1 MKPPAFEY
9 HVPETIEQAVGLLA
23 SLENSRLLAGGQSLM
38 PMLNM
43 RYAMPDHLIDLNR
56 IQELS
61 HISLTDSELRIG
73 AMTRQRDIEF
83 SADVAKCCPILIEAI
98 RHVGHR
104 QTRNRGTIG
113 GSLCHLD
120 PSAELVT
127 MCALHDATITAVGSG
142 GTRAI
147 PFAQFPSAFM
157 TSTLAPDECLTG
169 VTIPLWPQGHGYGF
183 TEFSRRHGDFALVSA
198 AALLEIDSAST
209 IKHAAVAL
217 GGVGFAPLRMPSIET
232 GLVGRQAVPTLW
244 AEAAKACADIEA
256 LEDVHASSGYRR
268 RLAVAMARRAL
279 EAAGERALVSRTAH

>member
-56 IQELS
+56 INELS
-61 HISLTDSELRIG
+61 CISLTDSELRIG

-83 SADVAKCCPILIEAI
+83 SPDVAKRCPVLIEAI

-127 MCALHDATITAVGSG
+127 MCALHDATVTAVSPG
-142 GTRAI
+142 GARAI
-147 PFAQFPSAFM
+147 PFAEFPTAFM
-157 TSTLAPDECLTG
+157 TSALAPDECLTA

-183 TEFSRRHGDFALVSA
+183 VEFSRRHGDFALVSA

-209 IKHAAVAL
+209 ITRAAVAL

-232 GLVGRQAVPTLW
+232 GLVGRQAVPALW
-244 AEAAKACADIEA
+244 AEAAKACVNIEA
-256 LEDVHASSGYRR
+256 LEDVHASSVYRR

-279 EAAGERALVSRTAH
+279 EAAGERALVARTAH

>member
-9 HVPETIEQAVGLLA
+9 HAPETIEEAVGLLS

-56 IQELS
+56 VQGLSRIEL
-61 HISLTDSELRIG
+61 TASELRIG
-73 AMTRQRDIEF
+73 AMARQRDIEF
-83 SADVAKCCPILIEAI
+83 SPDIAKRCPILIEAI

-120 PSAELVT
+120 PSAEMVT
-127 MCALHDATITAVGSG
+127 LCAVLDATVTAVGPSG
-142 GTRAI
+142 PRTL
-147 PFAQFPSAFM
+147 PFAEFPSAFM
-157 TSTLAPDECLTG
+157 TSSLAPDECLAG
-169 VTIPLWPQGHGYGF
+169 INIPLWPAGHGYSF
-183 TEFSRRHGDFALVSA
+183 VEFSRRHGDFALVSA
-198 AALLEIDSAST
+198 AALLELDRTSM
-209 IKHAAVAL
+209 IKRVAIAL

-232 GLVGRQAVPTLW
+232 TLVGRQAAPALW
-244 AEAAKACADIEA
+244 TEAAKACTGIEA
-256 LEDVHASSGYRR
+256 LEDVHASSAYRR

-279 EAAGERALVSRTAH
+279 AVAGERALAAQTTH